1 MLVLSFIVIINK
13 LNADDAAPEEG
24 RVEDEGGRNPVLV
37 VTGAKVEQ
45 DISETVEA
53 VEVIT
58 GEEIARMGAK
68 TVAEVMQNIPGVVIY
83 DHPQATVMMQGFEG
97 AYVKVLI
104 DGIEITGDVG
114 GATPVNMIPVSDIE
128 RIEIIR
134 GASSVLYGSDAM
146 GGVINII
153 TRKPDK
159 GKLSARLKEEFASN
173 IRSYSEGY
181 IGYAND
187 LFGLSLGGS
196 FDWDNGKIVQE
207 RNARRETVDR
217 YEVPAARLGSVR
229 AGASWYHPGG
239 ELAVYGSWM
248 NSLLNVSA
256 DIENGYDFM
265 NTKIEGGVKESYR
278 ISDFALL
285 DGFFS
290 YRQLDYDADRIN
302 YSYHTTSA
310 YSDSLFRDLEGEIR
324 FSYDPVISNS
334 LLFGVNAK
342 REALESDS
350 FEAEKSVIMI
360 SAFVQDTWNIGSAD
374 KFRIVPGL
382 RFDYRP
388 PNDSDEDHI
397 FKLSPKLSFRYD
409 PTEDL
414 VLRLSYGMGFKTPS
428 LKQNYWFFFHP
439 APYNF
444 LIRGNPGLTPETSH
458 GFNLS
463 GDYSVTEEFTLS
475 TGAYFN
481 YIFDLIDA
489 ITVDENGGTAPNP
502 ATGEMQNYTSIM
514 QYRNVGRAIT
524 AGGDV
529 SLRYNGV
536 RLKTA
541 LTYNYTLAKELD
553 ETTDIWIELASR
565 VPHQVNATVAYTI
578 PFIET
583 SVQAQINWNS
593 PQLISYAD
601 QTYTPD
607 YLMVGLRIAKT
618 FFGEKLEVYGGVQNV
633 LNNIHFIKST
643 ENKNQEDYYGLRD
656 GIIFS
661 IGAGFKW

>member
-1 MLVLSFIVIINK
+1 MLAFSIIICFPILSQE
-13 LNADDAAPEEG
+13 AAGPDG
-24 RVEDEGGRNPVLV
+24 GEDKNPVLV

-45 DISETVEA
+45 DINETVEA

-58 GEEIARMGAK
+58 GEEIAQMGAK
-68 TVAEVMQNIPGVVIY
+68 NVAEVMQNIPGLVIY
-83 DHPQATVMMQGFEG
+83 DHPQSTVMMQGFEG
-97 AYVKVLI
+97 AYVKILI
-104 DGIEITGDVG
+104 DGIEVTGDVG

-128 RIEIIR
+128 RIEIVR

-153 TRKPDK
+153 TKKPDK
-159 GKLSARLKEEFASN
+159 EKLSARLKEEFASN
-173 IRSYSEGY
+173 IRNYSEAY
-181 IGYAND
+181 IGYANR
-187 LFGLSLGGS
+187 LFGFSLGGS
-196 FDWDNGKIVQE
+196 FDWDNGKIVQKKHASL
-207 RNARRETVDR
+207 RTIDL
-217 YEVPAARLGSVR
+217 YEVPAARMGAVR
-229 AGASWYHPGG
+229 ANAFWYHPGG
-239 ELAVYGSWM
+239 ELSVYGSWM

-256 DIENGYDFM
+256 DMDNGYDFI

-278 ISDFALL
+278 FSEFALL

-302 YSYHTTSA
+302 YGDKTRSA
-310 YSDSLFRDLEGEIR
+310 YADSLFRDLEGEIR
-324 FSYDPVISNS
+324 FSWEPVISHS

-350 FEAEKSVIMI
+350 FEAEKWVYMASV
-360 SAFVQDTWNIGSAD
+360 FTQDTWNIGGAD

-382 RFDYRP
+382 RLDYRP
-388 PNDSDEDHI
+388 PNNSDEDHI
-397 FKLSPKLSFRYD
+397 YKLSPKLSFRYD
-409 PTEDL
+409 PRKDL

-444 LIRGNPGLTPETSH
+444 LIRGNPNLTPETSH

-463 GDYSVTEEFTLS
+463 GDYSPTKEFTLS
-475 TGAYFN
+475 AGAYFN

-489 ITVDENGGTAPNP
+489 LTVDETEGTALDPS
-502 ATGEMQNYTSIM
+502 TGKTQHYTSVM

-524 AGGDV
+524 TGGDL
-529 SLRYNGV
+529 SLRYNGS
-536 RLKTA
+536 RLTTA

-553 ETTDIWIELASR
+553 EDTDNWIDLASR
-565 VPHQVNATVAYTI
+565 VPHQANVTVSYRI
-578 PFIET
+578 PVIET
-583 SVQAQINWNS
+583 SVQAQANWNS

-607 YLMVGLRIAKT
+607 YLMVGLRVAKT
-618 FFGEKLEVYGGVQNV
+618 FFGEKLEVYGGVRNA
-633 LNNIHFIKST
+633 LNNLHFVKST
-643 ENKNQEDYYGLRD
+643 ENQNQEDYYGLRD
-656 GIIFS
+656 GVIFS
-661 IGAGFKW
+661 IGAAFKW

>member
-1 MLVLSFIVIINK
+1 MALKRLVFFTVMLVQAIFLWTQE
-13 LNADDAAPEEG
+13 AP
-24 RVEDEGGRNPVLV
+24 VMV
-37 VTGAKVEQ
+37 VSGAKVEQ
-45 DISETVEA
+45 NMEETVEA
-53 VEVIT
+53 VEVISA
-58 GEEIARMGAK
+58 EAIAEMGAK

-104 DGIEITGDVG
+104 DGMEITGDTG
-114 GATPVNMIPVSDIE
+114 GATPVNMIPVSGIE

-153 TRKPDK
+153 TKKPDK
-159 GKLSARLKEEFASN
+159 GKFSLKTKQEFASN
-173 IRSYSEGY
+173 IRYYGEGY
-181 IGYAND
+181 IGYANEV
-187 LFGLSLGGS
+187 FGLSIGGS
-196 FDWDNGKIVQE
+196 FDWDDGKIIQK
-207 RNARRETVDR
+207 RNTRRETVDL
-217 YEVPAARLGSVR
+217 YDVPAARLGSVR
-229 AGASWYHPGG
+229 GDASWYHPGG
-239 ELAVYGSWM
+239 ELAFYGSWM
-248 NSLLNVSA
+248 DSLIKVST

-265 NTKIEGGVKESYR
+265 NTKIEGSVKETYHLSE
-278 ISDFALL
+278 FAML

-290 YRQLDYDADRIN
+290 YRQLDYDADQIN
-302 YSYHTTSA
+302 YSHHTTSA
-310 YSDSLFRDLEGEIR
+310 YSDSLFRDLEGEAR
-324 FSYDPVISNS
+324 FSWEPVISHA

-350 FEAEKSVIMI
+350 FDAEKSVVML
-360 SAFVQDTWNIGSAD
+360 SAFTQDTWNIGGAD

-388 PNDSDEDHI
+388 PNDSEEAPI
-397 FKLSPKLSFRYD
+397 YKLSPKLSFRYD

-444 LIRGNPGLTPETSH
+444 LIKGNPDLTPETSH

-463 GDYSVTEEFTLS
+463 GDYSVTKEFTAS
-475 TGAYFN
+475 AGAYFN

-489 ITVDENGGTAPNP
+489 ITVDENPGAALNSSGT
-502 ATGEMQNYTSIM
+502 MQNYTSIM

-529 SLRYNGV
+529 SLKFNGS

-541 LTYNYTLAKELD
+541 VAYNYTLAKEFD
-553 ETTDIWIELASR
+553 EDRGDYIDLPSR
-565 VPHQVNATVAYTI
+565 VPHQVTANLSYRI
-578 PFIET
+578 PVIET
-583 SVQAQINWNS
+583 SLQARVNWNS
-593 PQLISYAD
+593 PQLISFAD

-607 YLMVGLRIAKT
+607 YLMVNLRIGKT
-618 FFGEKLEVYGGVQNV
+618 FFREKLEIYGSVQNI
-633 LNNIHFIKST
+633 LNNIHFVKGT
-643 ENKNQEDYYGLRD
+643 EQQNQEDYYGLRD
-656 GIIFS
+656 GIIVS
-661 IGAGFKW
+661 IGASFTW

>member
-1 MLVLSFIVIINK
+1 MLVISIIVSFNK
-13 LNADDAAPEEG
+13 LYADEAGPKG
-24 RVEDEGGRNPVLV
+24 EGGTGANPVLV

-68 TVAEVMQNIPGVVIY
+68 NVAEVMQNIPGVVIY

-104 DGIEITGDVG
+104 DGMEITGDVG

-128 RIEIIR
+128 RVEIIR

-153 TRKPDK
+153 TKKPEQ
-159 GKLSARLKEEFASN
+159 GKLTVRLKEEFASVLRN
-173 IRSYSEGY
+173 YSEAY
-181 IGYAND
+181 VGYANS
-187 LFGLSLGGS
+187 LFGFSLGGS
-196 FDWDNGKIVQE
+196 FDWDDGKISQQE
-207 RNARRETVDR
+207 NSRPEMIDL
-217 YEVPAARLGSVR
+217 YEVPAARLAAVR
-229 AGASWYHPGG
+229 ADASWYHPGG
-239 ELAVYGSWM
+239 ELAAYGSWM

-256 DIENGYDFM
+256 NIENGYDFM
-265 NTKIEGGVKESYR
+265 NTKIEGGIKESYR
-278 ISDFALL
+278 LSDFALL

-290 YRQLDYDADRIN
+290 YRQLVYDADRID
-302 YSYHTTSA
+302 YFRHTSSA

-324 FSYDPVISNS
+324 FSYEPVISHS

-350 FEAEKSVIMI
+350 FEAEKSAYMASV
-360 SAFVQDTWNIGSAD
+360 FTQDTWNIGAAD

-388 PNDSDEDHI
+388 PNDSEEEHI
-397 FKLSPKLSFRYD
+397 YKLSPKLSFRYD
-409 PTEDL
+409 PREDL

-444 LIRGNPGLTPETSH
+444 LIRGNPNLTPETSH

-463 GDYSVTEEFTLS
+463 GDYSVTRKFTASL
-475 TGAYFN
+475 GAYFN
-481 YIFDLIDA
+481 YILDLIDA
-489 ITVDENGGTAPNP
+489 LTVDENGGAAPNP
-502 ATGEMQNYTSIM
+502 ATGEMQNYISVM

-524 AGGDV
+524 TGGNL
-529 SLRYNGV
+529 SLRYNGG
-536 RLKTA
+536 RIKTT

-553 ETTDIWIELASR
+553 GDTWIDLASR
-565 VPHQVNATVAYTI
+565 VPHQVNTAVSYTI
-578 PFIET
+578 PVIET
-583 SVQAQINWNS
+583 SVQAQANWNS

-601 QTYTPD
+601 KTYTPD
-607 YLMVGLRIAKT
+607 YLMVNLRIAKT
-618 FFGEKLEVYGGVQNV
+618 FFGEKLEIYGGVQNT
-633 LNNIHFIKST
+633 LNNVHFVKST

-656 GIIFS
+656 GIVFS
-661 IGAGFKW
+661 IGAAFTW

>member
-1 MLVLSFIVIINK
+1 MRLKANGFFAILLVKAIFLPAQEV
-13 LNADDAAPEEG
+13 
-24 RVEDEGGRNPVLV
+24 PVMV
-37 VTGAKVEQ
+37 VTGAKAQQNIE
-45 DISETVEA
+45 ETVEA
-53 VEVIT
+53 VEVIS
-58 GEEIARMGAK
+58 GEEIAEMGAK
-68 TVAEVMQNIPGVVIY
+68 NVAEVMANIPGVVIY

-104 DGIEITGDVG
+104 DGMEITGDTG

-153 TRKPDK
+153 TKKPER
-159 GKLSARLKEEFASN
+159 GKLSARLKQEFSST
-173 IRSYSEGY
+173 IRYYGEGS

-187 LFGLSLGGS
+187 LFALSLGGS
-196 FDWDNGKIVQE
+196 FDWDDGKIVQK
-207 RNARRETVDR
+207 RNARREYIDQ
-217 YEVPAARLGSVR
+217 YEVPAARLGSLR
-229 AGASWYHPGG
+229 ADASWYHPGG
-239 ELAVYGSWM
+239 ELALYGSWM
-248 NSLLNVSA
+248 DSLLKVSA

-265 NTKIEGGVKESYR
+265 NTKIEGGLKETWR
-278 ISDFALL
+278 LSDFALL

-310 YSDSLFRDLEGEIR
+310 YADSLFRDIEGEAR
-324 FSYDPVISNS
+324 FSWEPDIAHA
-334 LLFGVNAK
+334 LLFGSNAK

-350 FEAEKSVIMI
+350 FDAEKSALMLSVF
-360 SAFVQDTWNIGSAD
+360 AQDTWNIGGAD
-374 KFRIVPGL
+374 KFRVVPGL

-388 PNDSDEDHI
+388 PNDSDEEHI

-409 PTEDL
+409 PTEAL
-414 VLRLSYGMGFKTPS
+414 ILRLSYGMGFKTPS

-444 LIRGNPGLTPETSH
+444 LIKGNPSLTPETSH

-463 GDYSVTEEFTLS
+463 ADYSVTKEFTVS
-475 TGAYFN
+475 AGAYFN

-489 ITVDENGGTAPNP
+489 ITVDENSGVAENP
-502 ATGEMQNYTSIM
+502 ATGEMQNYISTM

-524 AGGDV
+524 TGGDA
-529 SLRYNGV
+529 SLRFNGSRV
-536 RLKTA
+536 KTA
-541 LTYNYTLAKELD
+541 LTYSLTLAKELD
-553 ETTDIWIELASR
+553 EETDDWIDLPSR
-565 VPHQVNATVAYTI
+565 VPHQLTASVSYRV
-578 PFIET
+578 PVIET
-583 SVQAQINWNS
+583 SLQGRINWNS

-601 QTYTPD
+601 KTWTPD
-607 YLMVGLRIAKT
+607 YLLVNLRIAKT
-618 FFGEKLEVYGGVQNV
+618 FFGEKLELYGGAQNV
-633 LNNIHFIKST
+633 LNNIHFVKST
-643 ENKNQEDYYGLRD
+643 EGQNQEDYYGLRD

-661 IGAGFKW
+661 LGAVFK

>member
-1 MLVLSFIVIINK
+1 MTVSFAIMLVLPTF
-13 LNADDAAPEEG
+13 LQAQEAP
-24 RVEDEGGRNPVLV
+24 VMV

-45 DISETVEA
+45 NLEETVEA
-53 VEVIT
+53 VEVISA
-58 GEEIARMGAK
+58 EEIARMGAK
-68 TVAEVMQNIPGVVIY
+68 NVAEVMQNIPGVVIY

-104 DGIEITGDVG
+104 NGMEITGDTG

-159 GKLSARLKEEFASN
+159 GKVSARLKEEFAST
-173 IRSYSEGY
+173 IRSYSEAY
-181 IGYAND
+181 IGYANN
-187 LFGLSLGGS
+187 LFSVSLTGS
-196 FDWDNGKIVQE
+196 FDWDDGKVVQV
-207 RNARRETVDR
+207 RNTRRETIDI
-217 YEVPAARLGSVR
+217 YDVPAARLGSVR
-229 AGASWYHPGG
+229 GDASWYHPGG
-239 ELAVYGSWM
+239 ELALYGAWM

-256 DIENGYDFM
+256 DMENGYDFM
-265 NTKIEGGVKESYR
+265 NTKIEGGLKESYR
-278 ISDFALL
+278 LSDFAML

-290 YRQLDYDADRIN
+290 YRQLNYDADRID
-302 YSYHTTSA
+302 YSRGTTSA
-310 YSDSLFRDLEGEIR
+310 YSHSLFRDLEGEAR
-324 FSYDPVISNS
+324 FSWEPLISHS

-350 FEAEKSVIMI
+350 FDTEKSMAMTSV
-360 SAFVQDTWNIGSAD
+360 FTQDTWNIGGAD
-374 KFRIVPGL
+374 KFRIVPGV

-397 FKLSPKLSFRYD
+397 FKVSPKLSFRYD
-409 PTEDL
+409 PAEDL

-444 LIRGNPGLTPETSH
+444 LLIGNPNLTPETSH

-463 GDYSVTEEFTLS
+463 GDYSVTGELS
-475 TGAYFN
+475 LSAGAFFN
-481 YIFDLIDA
+481 YIFDLIDDY
-489 ITVDENGGTAPNP
+489 ITDENPGSAPNSS
-502 ATGEMQNYTSIM
+502 GKMQNFIYKRS
-514 QYRNVGRAIT
+514 YRNVGEAIT

-529 SLRYNGV
+529 SLRHNG
-536 RLKTA
+536 RRFKTA
-541 LTYNYTLAKELD
+541 LTYNYTLAKELNQD
-553 ETTDIWIELASR
+553 TDAWTDLASR
-565 VPHQVNATVAYTI
+565 VPHQVNATVSCLI
-578 PFIET
+578 PVIET
-583 SVQAQINWNS
+583 TVQAQANWNA
-593 PQLISYAD
+593 PQLVSYAD

-607 YLMVGLRIAKT
+607 YLMVNLRIAKT

-633 LNNIHFIKST
+633 LNNIHFITST
-643 ENKNQEDYYGLRD
+643 DGQNQEEYYGLRE

-661 IGAGFKW
+661 IGVAFKW

>member
-1 MLVLSFIVIINK
+1 MKDMRFKIMVFLTALLVLTIF
-13 LNADDAAPEEG
+13 LWAEEAP
-24 RVEDEGGRNPVLV
+24 VMV

-45 DISETVEA
+45 DIDETVEA
-53 VEVIT
+53 VEVISA
-58 GEEIARMGAK
+58 EEIAEMGAK
-68 TVAEVMQNIPGVVIY
+68 TVAEVMANIPGVVIY

-104 DGIEITGDVG
+104 DGMEITGDTG

-153 TRKPDK
+153 TKKPDK

-173 IRSYSEGY
+173 IRNYSEAY

-196 FDWDNGKIVQE
+196 FDWDNGKIVEE
-207 RNARRETVDR
+207 RNARREYIDL
-217 YEVPAARLGSVR
+217 YEVPAARLGSIR
-229 AGASWYHPGG
+229 ADASWYHPGG
-239 ELAVYGSWM
+239 ELALYGSWM
-248 NSLLNVSA
+248 NSLLNVSV

-265 NTKIEGGVKESYR
+265 NTKIEGGLKETYR
-278 ISDFALL
+278 LSDFAML

-290 YRQLDYDADRIN
+290 YRQLDYDADRIS
-302 YSYHTTSA
+302 YSYGTTSA
-310 YSDSLFRDLEGEIR
+310 YSYSFFRDLEGEAR
-324 FSYDPVISNS
+324 FSWEPLISHS

-350 FEAEKSVIMI
+350 FDTEKSMVMI
-360 SAFVQDTWNIGSAD
+360 SAFTQDTWNIGGAD

-382 RFDYRP
+382 RLDYRP

-397 FKLSPKLSFRYD
+397 FKVSPKLSFRYD
-409 PTEDL
+409 PREDL

-444 LIRGNPGLTPETSH
+444 LLIGNPNLTPETSH

-463 GDYSVTEEFTLS
+463 GDYSVTGEFTLS
-475 TGAYFN
+475 MGVFFN
-481 YIFDLIDA
+481 YIFDLIDDY
-489 ITVDENGGTAPNP
+489 ITDENPGSALNSS
-502 ATGEMQNYTSIM
+502 GEMQNFIYTRS
-514 QYRNVGRAIT
+514 YRNVGEAIT

-529 SLRYNGV
+529 SLRYNG
-536 RLKTA
+536 RRFKTA
-541 LTYNYTLAKELD
+541 LTYNYTLAKELEAD
-553 ETTDIWIELASR
+553 TDTWIDLASR
-565 VPHQVNATVAYTI
+565 VPHQVTAAVSYLI

-583 SVQAQINWNS
+583 SVQARVNWNS

-607 YLMVGLRIAKT
+607 YLMVNLRIAKT

-633 LNNIHFIKST
+633 LNNIHFVKST
-643 ENKNQEDYYGLRD
+643 ENQTQEDYYGLRD

-661 IGAGFKW
+661 IGAGFTW

>member
-1 MLVLSFIVIINK
+1 M
-13 LNADDAAPEEG
+13 
-24 RVEDEGGRNPVLV
+24 V

-45 DISETVEA
+45 DIEETVEA

-58 GEEIARMGAK
+58 EEEIAQMGAK
-68 TVAEVMQNIPGVVIY
+68 NVAEVMANIPGVVIY

-104 DGIEITGDVG
+104 DGMEITGDTG

-153 TRKPDK
+153 TKKPDQ
-159 GKLSARLKEEFASN
+159 GKLSLKTKQEFSSN
-173 IRSYSEGY
+173 IRYYGEGY
-181 IGYAND
+181 IGYANT
-187 LFGLSLGGS
+187 LFAFSLGGS
-196 FDWDNGKIVQE
+196 FDWDDGKIVQQ
-207 RNARRETVDR
+207 RNPRRETVDL

-229 AGASWYHPGG
+229 ADASWYHPGG
-239 ELAVYGSWM
+239 ELALYGSWM
-248 NSLLNVSA
+248 DSLLNVSA

-265 NTKIEGGVKESYR
+265 NTKIEGGLKETYR
-278 ISDFALL
+278 FSDFAML

-302 YSYHTTSA
+302 YSHHTASA
-310 YSDSLFRDLEGEIR
+310 YADSLFRDMEGEAR
-324 FSYDPVISNS
+324 FSWEPLISHA

-350 FEAEKSVIMI
+350 FDAEKSVIML
-360 SAFVQDTWNIGSAD
+360 SVFTQDTWNIGGAD
-374 KFRIVPGL
+374 RFRIVPGL

-388 PNDSDEDHI
+388 PNDSGEEHI
-397 FKLSPKLSFRYD
+397 YKLSPKLSFRYD
-409 PTEDL
+409 PTEAL

-444 LIRGNPGLTPETSH
+444 LIRGNPDLTPETSH

-463 GDYSVTEEFTLS
+463 ADYSLTKEFTAS
-475 TGAYFN
+475 AGAYFN

-489 ITVDENGGTAPNP
+489 ITVDENGGAAPNP
-502 ATGEMQNYTSIM
+502 STGEMQNYTSVM

-524 AGGDV
+524 TGGDV
-529 SLRYNGV
+529 SLRYNSSRV
-536 RLKTA
+536 KTA
-541 LTYNYTLAKELD
+541 LTYSLTLAKEFD
-553 ETTDIWIELASR
+553 EETNDWIDLASR
-565 VPHQVNATVAYTI
+565 VPHQISANISYLI
-578 PFIET
+578 PVIET
-583 SVQAQINWNS
+583 SVQARINWNS

-607 YLMVGLRIAKT
+607 YLMVGLRVAKT
-618 FFGEKLEVYGGVQNV
+618 FFGERLEIYGGVQNA
-633 LNNIHFIKST
+633 LNNIHFVKST
-643 ENKNQEDYYGLRD
+643 ENQNQEDYYGLRD
-656 GIIFS
+656 GIVFS
-661 IGAGFKW
+661 LGASFKW